1 MGHGGDVCPLNSDKA
16 GDQFTV
22 VDSTG
27 IFVHTVRWCRCNGAG
42 DKDKH
47 LQLLRCRL
55 FPSTTMKPQTAFT
68 FDVLDQFLID
78 ELECK
83 TLASSFYSKLRR
95 LTNSTFPDSL
105 PDRYWELMRVSR
117 MWRDLNSRKR
127 AGLGHDTEQNP
138 GNGDLAIFCPACPQ
152 PGLNLPDGWATEYNS
167 EIVALRYVVDGNFTA
182 QHMKMRRPED
192 DVALSNGLAYMV
204 ANRPYQDHVMNAAD
218 NEERSSCQNHRAVN
232 NANTSKTHLC
242 ATGVGATACVHHGC
256 FVPHSVVDFY
266 KGEQHKNVDYSICQ
280 AVSYKSQD
288 MQRAIIIYDVA
299 CQWHKNFSTRI
310 NNCAA
315 LSWPE
320 EMEITPAIGKFHL
333 SAHKPYCF
341 PRFSLMF
348 LKGAGHV
355 DGEILETLWASFN
368 KISPSVRS
376 MTLAHR
382 QELYDDHMR
391 DSNWKKLVGLV
402 FVEKKHKIALEGV
415 QVTKGPYTEFSASLD
430 PNQLKAWTE
439 MAERADSERGE
450 ALDIYT
456 LQIDK
461 APSLAEMRLNLLEV
475 GGSPSGKEGSVTW
488 LIEGIGIE
496 DAQDALRA
504 EIRCLPRIP
513 TAVQKA
519 DVAQKRRK
527 LHARIMKFNE
537 SASLFATDTQLG
549 DSSISPTNDPGF
561 CNEEQ
566 GDPMDDDARER
577 VFWGVEED
585 DLEDEENAPVESPL
599 AEHLKLAM
607 PSAWDIALLKDA
619 GLEPLVKEE
628 VQLRIGQANDRLE
641 KLRTHLGHKSVLF
654 WMNFQSSSSVRT
666 DTRSKQDIRRVVL
679 KINQDVRSYH
689 HAREALIQLQAS
701 KDILQRYQ
709 PIKPEELG
717 VSKDI
722 TEENQFGQSSDV
734 LPWFWRIGDRIS
746 APWNEESRA
755 RYERWREE
763 LEMVKHEMFWTTLW
777 FKHHEHEWERRGS
790 EARSPGH
797 KAYAAKQKSVWEKFR
812 QKAEESF
819 GALMIVTSN

>member
-1 MGHGGDVCPLNSDKA
+1 MASYIVLHALEIMHAHLRLPFHWLQWWNGHFYKAIPLQELGFTWNLGHGGDVCPLNSDKA
-16 GDQFTV
+16 EDQFTV

-27 IFVHTVRWCRCNGAG
+27 IFVHTVRWCRFNGAS

-47 LQLLRCRL
+47 LQLLRY
-55 FPSTTMKPQTAFT
+55 
-68 FDVLDQFLID
+68 

-83 TLASSFYSKLRR
+83 TSASSFYSKLRR

-117 MWRDLNSRKR
+117 MW

-152 PGLNLPDGWATEYNS
+152 PGLNLPDEWATEYNS
-167 EIVALRYVVDGNFTA
+167 EIVALQYVADGNFTG
-182 QHMKMRRPED
+182 QHIKMRRPED
-192 DVALSNGLAYMV
+192 DVALSDGLAYMV

-232 NANTSKTHLC
+232 NANTSQTHLR
-242 ATGVGATACVHHGC
+242 ATGVGTTACARHGC

-315 LSWPE
+315 LSWLE

-333 SAHKPYCF
+333 SAYKPYCF

-391 DSNWKKLVGLV
+391 DSNWKKLVVKSLL
-402 FVEKKHKIALEGV
+402 KKHKIALEGV

-430 PNQLKAWTE
+430 PSQLKAWTK
-439 MAERADSERGE
+439 MAKRADSESGE

-456 LQIDK
+456 LRIDK

-496 DAQDALRA
+496 DAQ
-504 EIRCLPRIP
+504 
-513 TAVQKA
+513 
-519 DVAQKRRK
+519 
-527 LHARIMKFNE
+527 
-537 SASLFATDTQLG
+537 
-549 DSSISPTNDPGF
+549 
-561 CNEEQ
+561 
-566 GDPMDDDARER
+566 
-577 VFWGVEED
+577 
-585 DLEDEENAPVESPL
+585 
-599 AEHLKLAM
+599 
-607 PSAWDIALLKDA
+607 
-619 GLEPLVKEE
+619 
-628 VQLRIGQANDRLE
+628 
-641 KLRTHLGHKSVLF
+641 
-654 WMNFQSSSSVRT
+654 
-666 DTRSKQDIRRVVL
+666 
-679 KINQDVRSYH
+679 
-689 HAREALIQLQAS
+689 
-701 KDILQRYQ
+701 
-709 PIKPEELG
+709 
-717 VSKDI
+717 
-722 TEENQFGQSSDV
+722 
-734 LPWFWRIGDRIS
+734 
-746 APWNEESRA
+746 
-755 RYERWREE
+755 
-763 LEMVKHEMFWTTLW
+763 
-777 FKHHEHEWERRGS
+777 
-790 EARSPGH
+790 
-797 KAYAAKQKSVWEKFR
+797 
-812 QKAEESF
+812 
-819 GALMIVTSN
+819 